1 MVASSEHM
9 SAQATPKKKS
19 GMVVLIG
26 RSNAGKS
33 TLLNALV
40 GTKVAI
46 TSPKPQT
53 TRHTIQGVVNAPE
66 GQIVF
71 VDTPGVFT
79 RVPDQ
84 LTQKLNEAVEE
95 SLHGI
100 DAVVYVADATR
111 HIGEEEQKIHRM
123 VSALT
128 QPKIL
133 VLNKMDVKRDYIDE
147 YLAWRD
153 EFAAVIEIS
162 ALQNKNVGAIAK
174 ALFEV
179 LPEGEP
185 LYPEGTFTDRDAKF
199 RLEELI
205 REKVFLALHQE
216 VPYTTAVDVEEHEVR
231 PNGVLYIRATIL
243 THSPRY
249 RKMIIGAGAKKIK
262 HIGMQVRKELELV
275 TNGKVF
281 VDLDVKVDEKW
292 QERFQ

>member
-1 MVASSEHM
+1 
-9 SAQATPKKKS
+9 
-19 GMVVLIG
+19 MVVLIG

-33 TLLNALV
+33 TLLNTLV

-53 TRHTIQGVVNAPE
+53 TRHTIQGVVNGPE

-123 VSALT
+123 VSALRL
-128 QPKIL
+128 PKIL
-133 VLNKMDVKRDYIDE
+133 VLNKMDVKRDYVDE
-147 YLAWRD
+147 YLAWKD
-153 EFAAVIEIS
+153 EFNAVIEVS
-162 ALQNKNVGAIAK
+162 ALQNKNVGAITE

-185 LYPEGTFTDRDAKF
+185 LYPDDRFTDRDAKF

-205 REKVFLALHQE
+205 REKLFLALHQE
-216 VPYTTAVDVEEHEVR
+216 VPYTVAVEVEEHEVR
-231 PNGVLYIRATIL
+231 KDGTLFVSATIL
-243 THSPRY
+243 TNSARY

-262 HIGMQVRKELELV
+262 HVGMAVRKELEIV
-275 TNGKVF
+275 TNGKVY
-281 VDLDVKVDEKW
+281 VELDVRVDEKW